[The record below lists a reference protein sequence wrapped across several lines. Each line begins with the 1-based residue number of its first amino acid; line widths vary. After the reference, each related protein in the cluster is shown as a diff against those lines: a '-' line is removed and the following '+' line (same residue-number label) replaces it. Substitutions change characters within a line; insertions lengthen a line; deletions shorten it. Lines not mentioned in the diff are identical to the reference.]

1 MGYGVPFGEN
11 TLVSRFMKGNCNYK
25 PPKPK
30 SEVVWD
36 PDLVLNCI
44 SCMGDHRNL
53 NLNDLTLKAE
63 NLEALFIPTKRGN
76 HCFTL

>member
-30 SEVVWD
+30 SEVMWD

-44 SCMGDHRNL
+44 SCMGIIE
-53 NLNDLTLKAE
+53 T
-63 NLEALFIPTKRGN
+63 
-76 HCFTL
+76 